1 VANFDHLMPT
11 RTAKEGVGK
20 LKYDIKHFFVD
31 NAAGQLRDVQEIMR
45 DFRADI
51 ILGDPGF
58 IGGFFYYEL
67 TGVPMAVLN
76 VLPMGLNSRDVAPNG
91 LALAPDASPLG
102 RLRNRAL
109 NWTIEHVLFRDLQ
122 QYWDAARARVGLR
135 PIGWIMDAAALAPLY
150 MQPTVPSFEYPRSD
164 LPANVHFIGMMPGAG
179 LLDWQPPAWWSELN
193 GARPV
198 VHVTQGTVANSS
210 PTLIAPALEGLA
222 DEEVFVVVTTGGRPV
237 NELGLGH
244 LPDNVRI
251 TTYLSY
257 PELLPKTAAMIT
269 NGGYGGVQMALA
281 HGVPLAVAG
290 TTEDK
295 PEVAARV
302 AWSGTGINLKTA
314 APTPSQVRDAVRAL
328 LDDRRY
334 RERAQA
340 LQAELARY
348 DAVACG
354 VDLIERLI
362 ATGRPVLRSQ
372 VAPRLATAELAS
384 AL

>member
-1 VANFDHLMPT
+1 MARILIGTFPAAGHNNPFLPLARALVARGHEVLWNSSVVFRKPIEATGARFAPIVHARDYEIASFDHLLPE

-20 LKYDIKHFFVD
+20 LKYDIKHVFVD

-51 ILGDPGF
+51 ILGDSGY
-58 IGGFFYYEL
+58 IGGFFYHEM
-67 TGVPMAVLN
+67 TGVPMAMMN
-76 VLPMGLNSRDVAPNG
+76 VLPMGLNSHDVAPNG

-109 NWTIEHVLFRDLQ
+109 NWAIEHVLFRDVQ
-122 QYWDAARARVGLR
+122 QHWNAARAQLGLR
-135 PIGWIMDAAALAPLY
+135 PIGWIMDAAARAPLY
-150 MQPTVPSFEYPRSD
+150 MQPTVPSFEYTRGD
-164 LPANVHFIGMMPGAG
+164 LPANVHFIGMMPGAA
-179 LLDWQPPAWWSELN
+179 LLDWQPPAWWGELD

-198 VHVTQGTVANSS
+198 IHVTQGTVANSS
-210 PTLIAPALEGLA
+210 PTLIAPALAGLA
-222 DEEVFVVVTTGGRPV
+222 GEDVLVVVTTGGRPV
-237 NELGLGH
+237 EELGLGQ

-251 TTYLSY
+251 TSYLSY

-302 AWSGTGINLKTA
+302 AWSGAGINLKTA
-314 APTPSQVRDAVRAL
+314 APTP
-328 LDDRRY
+328 
-334 RERAQA
+334 
-340 LQAELARY
+340 
-348 DAVACG
+348 
-354 VDLIERLI
+354 
-362 ATGRPVLRSQ
+362 T
-372 VAPRLATAELAS
+372 
-384 AL
+384 